1 MSDTGWSDGLVEGGF
16 GDPATARLVGWVDR
30 VQRMVQ
36 VEGALARALHRK
48 GHISAEAAEAIVRA
62 CDPSQLDLV
71 ALAERAAVS
80 ATPLIPLLDAL
91 RREAGGD
98 ADLLHHGA
106 TSQDIVDTAIV
117 LQVRDALGRLEDELL
132 AVASR
137 CAALAGRHRDDLV
150 VGRTLGQHA
159 VPTTFG
165 LTAAR
170 WLGALDRRV
179 EHLRWIR
186 QRVLVVQLG
195 GAAGTLGLY
204 GDTGVQVA
212 EALAEELD
220 LGCPDLPWHAER
232 DRIVELAGSLAATA
246 ATVGKIATDL
256 VLLGSSEIDEVREG
270 VSDGADSSAM
280 PHKRNPVHAT
290 AARAA
295 ANLALG
301 ETGVLSL
308 AASQHEHERAAGAW
322 QAEWVALPSALVRTA
337 GAVVRLRLALENATF
352 DPVRARRNFD
362 FQFGTTGSAA
372 LAAALVVPLGRDR
385 ATRAAASVA
394 SRALAER
401 RPLFDVAKEDDGIAG
416 VLSSSTLASVLDPL
430 ASLGSVDQLVDR
442 ALATHRMVAGHGSAA
457 P

>member
-1 MSDTGWSDGLVEGGF
+1 MRDTGWSDGLLEGGF

-36 VEGALARALHRK
+36 VEGALARALHRT
-48 GHISAEAAEAIVRA
+48 GHISGEAADAIVRA
-62 CDPSQLDLV
+62 CDPSRLDMI
-71 ALAERAAVS
+71 ALAERGAVS

-98 ADLLHHGA
+98 ADRLHHGA
-106 TSQDIVDTAIV
+106 TSQDIVDTATV

-137 CAALAGRHRDDLV
+137 CAALAGLHRSDLV

-165 LTAAR
+165 LKAAR
-170 WLGALDRRV
+170 WLGLLDRRV
-179 EHLRWIR
+179 EHLRWVR
-186 QRVLVVQLG
+186 KRVLVVQLG

-204 GDTGVQVA
+204 GDTGVEVA

-220 LGCPDLPWHAER
+220 LVCPDLPWHAER

-246 ATVGKIATDL
+246 AAVGKIATDL
-256 VLLGSSEIDEVREG
+256 VLLGGSEIDEVREG

-295 ANLALG
+295 ANLALS
-301 ETGVLSL
+301 ETGALSL

-362 FQFGTTGSAA
+362 SQFGTTGSAA
-372 LAAALVVPLGRDR
+372 LAAALIVPLGRDR

-394 SRALAER
+394 SHALAER
-401 RPLFDVAKEDDGIAG
+401 RPMFDVAKEDDEIAG
-416 VLSSSTLASVLDPL
+416 VLSPTTLASVLDPL
-430 ASLGSVDQLVDR
+430 ASLGSVDRLVDR
-442 ALATHRMVAGHGSAA
+442 ALATHRMVAGPGTAA